1 MEATLWEYHKVV
13 YGVYDYY
20 SSLMEERKDTHGE
33 LSIWAISY
41 NAYLEFTRDCELG
54 VTDHCPAALLEII
67 WVQVNAVDHDV
78 NALDGGAL
86 DRFNHARAMNREV
99 RAREG
104 TWGVLNITEVT
115 RGCSGALFRP
125 K

>member
-1 MEATLWEYHKVV
+1 MAQGIHDVVEAVEATLWEYHKVV

-54 VTDHCPAALLEII
+54 PAPPAHATSVDSLEVI
-67 WVQVNAVDHDV
+67 ASRL
-78 NALDGGAL
+78 ASSS
-86 DRFNHARAMNREV
+86 AMRSS
-99 RAREG
+99 AAAP
-104 TWGVLNITEVT
+104 L
-115 RGCSGALFRP
+115 
-125 K
+125 